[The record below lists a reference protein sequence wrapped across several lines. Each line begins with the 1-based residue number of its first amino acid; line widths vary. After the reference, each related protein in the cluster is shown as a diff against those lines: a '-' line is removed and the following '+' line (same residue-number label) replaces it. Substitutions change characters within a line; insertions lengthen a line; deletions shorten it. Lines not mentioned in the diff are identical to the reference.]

1 MMQSGKW
8 RIPYCTL
15 SNQCIERQ
23 LNQTVLLSLQHLFD
37 QTMLSTTRLLRI
49 RNATRSIQSSIRSY
63 SKEIDFRS
71 DTVTKPT
78 KPMLESVLTAPL
90 GDDVMSEDPTVL
102 ALEEY
107 TADLFGKEKALF
119 VPTGTMSNL
128 VAIFAHCHGRAS
140 EMIIGSQSHI
150 NIWEGGNA
158 ANLGGVSSMQ
168 IQENA
173 NGTLDLDSIRDCYR
187 LDNDDH
193 FPKTQLICLENS
205 HNMMGGVALQQ
216 SYIDDV
222 AVLAKELD
230 VKLHID
236 GARIF
241 NAAVS
246 MNIPVKDL
254 CRGADSVSICL
265 SKGLGAPL
273 GSVLVGEKEVIR
285 LAKRARKRLGGGMR
299 QVGVVASMGM
309 FAIQNHVDR
318 LTEDHSRAR
327 KIAQTLHEAGFIQP
341 QLGKVDTNIIYFGL
355 PKHSKVTKEDLCN
368 QLREK
373 YGILLGGGYNKGG
386 ELFRMCTHMGVND
399 EDVDKALEGIIQLCL
414 E

>member
-1 MMQSGKW
+1 
-8 RIPYCTL
+8 
-15 SNQCIERQ
+15 
-23 LNQTVLLSLQHLFD
+23 
-37 QTMLSTTRLLRI
+37 MLSRTGLFRI
-49 RNATRSIQSSIRSY
+49 HNTARSIRSSFRTY
-63 SKEIDFRS
+63 SKYVDLRS

-78 KPMLESVLTAPL
+78 RPMLECVLDAPL
-90 GDDVMSEDPTVL
+90 GDDVMGEDPTVL

-119 VPTGTMSNL
+119 IPTGTMSNL

-168 IQENA
+168 IQENHD
-173 NGTLDLDSIRDCYR
+173 GTLDLDSIRDCYR

-205 HNMMGGVALQQ
+205 HNMMGGVALKQ

-222 AVLAKELD
+222 ATLAKELD

-318 LTEDHSRAR
+318 LAEDHCRAL
-327 KIAQTLHEAGFIQP
+327 KIAETLHEAGFTQP
-341 QLGKVDTNIIYFGL
+341 QAGNVDTNIVYFGL
-355 PKHSKVTKEDLCN
+355 PKHSNVTKEDLCEK
-368 QLREK
+368 LREK

-386 ELFRMCTHMGVND
+386 ELFRICAHMGVDD
-399 EDVDKALEGIIQLCL
+399 EDVNKALESIINLCL